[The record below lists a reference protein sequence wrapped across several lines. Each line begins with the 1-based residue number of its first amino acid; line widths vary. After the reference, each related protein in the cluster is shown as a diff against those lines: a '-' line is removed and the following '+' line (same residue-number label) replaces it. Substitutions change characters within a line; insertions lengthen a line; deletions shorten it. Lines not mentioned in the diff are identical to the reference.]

1 MFIRKKFIKEKR
13 TNGKRYLRAIKYPEI
28 PTSINDLYVGTVKGD
43 RLDLLAHEY
52 YKDVALWWVISIA
65 NSDIIRRD
73 TFVLDEGLEIRIPS
87 DIQTILADFEQIN
100 K

>member
-1 MFIRKKFIKEKR
+1 MFIRKKYIKERRK
-13 TNGKRYLRAIKYPEI
+13 NGKRYLRSIKYPAI
-28 PTSINDLYVGTVKGD
+28 PASINDLYVGTVKGD

-52 YKDVALWWVISIA
+52 YKDVDLWWVISIA
-65 NSDIIRRD
+65 NPDIIRRD

-87 DIQTILADFEQIN
+87 NIQMVLSDFEQIN